1 MRGQEKGSSM
11 LSKPNKERF
20 RSDQQ
25 FIMKLFAGK
34 EGFRSRGEK
43 TQTWP
48 LKAFFRRES
57 VVVPLILGLIL
68 PRLSTFSLFHGQ
80 ICMPSI
86 GFPRKRKKKK
96 KSDNPDLK
104 VPFLVT
110 VAIIQ
115 DFFLRKKYLEHFFS
129 HDRNPS
135 FKSLVESPFFSRFF
149 GIVYVANPSVSCNK
163 EKEGGEVSHEA
174 VSLPQFRGKRQRW

>member
-1 MRGQEKGSSM
+1 M

-86 GFPRKRKKKK
+86 GFPRKRKKEK

-104 VPFLVT
+104 FPFLVT

-115 DFFLRKKYLEHFFS
+115 DFFLRKKYLEHFFLA
-129 HDRNPS
+129 RKKPILQIINGKP
-135 FKSLVESPFFSRFF
+135 FSRFF
-149 GIVYVANPSVSCNK
+149 GIVYVANPRVSCNK